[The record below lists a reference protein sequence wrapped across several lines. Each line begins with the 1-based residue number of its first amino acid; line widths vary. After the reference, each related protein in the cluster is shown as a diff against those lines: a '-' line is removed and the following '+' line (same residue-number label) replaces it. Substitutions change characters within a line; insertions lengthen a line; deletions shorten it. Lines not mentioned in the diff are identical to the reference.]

1 MAQFFNFKQD
11 YYGLTESEVE
21 NNIALYGFNT
31 YTKKEKTNIHYSPVK
46 TLLSPSFILMF
57 IAGILCFFGLG
68 VGTGIAVL
76 IIDAAYA
83 AAEIYFGIKSDEKLA
98 ELNET
103 TAMKF
108 RVIRGGKPELIEKE
122 FIVPEDTIVVQAGER
137 VPADAFILESRDLTV
152 DESVFTGSNKPVSK
166 FAGAIAKNE
175 LKPSFVYSG
184 STVLTGIAVCRVSA
198 TGVDTKFFQKI
209 GEQPDTH
216 AYYTKLES
224 VVIRVVPLCCAVAAV
239 IALLTTVIG
248 IFSGDSR
255 DIGSS
260 AVYAA
265 IRGITL
271 GLCFIPTG
279 IAAIIRMYYTHGISS
294 LIRSGAVVK
303 SLSDIEKLNSL
314 SVLCVEKEGAIS
326 KNRLEV
332 RGFYARS
339 EELLYKVAALSFD
352 PNTSDQAEQALMVKA
367 SFFDEN
373 ITDIYN
379 DNKLIEKIPENNEV
393 MRGALWNVG
402 GDRLYCINGT
412 PEQILPLCRLNGD
425 ALYAAQKKYNHYYS
439 QGCSVLAFACA
450 DASQGD
456 MDATA
461 GFCYT
466 FVGFAAFAAP
476 LRESVSA
483 AVKTC
488 QRSGVRVVML
498 TEDNPGTAESTGK
511 MIGLSGKKAVTGKQV
526 SESVKYGTELDLD
539 ADVFAKLTPEQKLY
553 IINKLKA
560 HGDVVAMIG
569 TRPTDADA
577 LELADVGITI
587 SQNSC
592 GSTYEAADIIMNDDN
607 FSSVADTIAA
617 ARQIHRN
624 IKRAA
629 SVVISGII
637 GLILMNILNL
647 FGGSELM
654 LNPTV
659 LALISMVILPFAALE
674 YLNCKS
680 DMKSVMPPSDFVTSS
695 KINLK
700 FVGQAAMFG
709 AFSGAVAI
717 ASYLFMYNGA
727 NNDYARSCSLISF
740 ALCTAAFCVFR
751 MSSSNPFS
759 SFASS
764 GKPAYIGAAVTVFLP
779 ILLVCIPG
787 LNSAFGLALIDP
799 LAFFIC
805 VLTGLLPAI
814 AYFFIRHFIRFK

>member
-11 YYGLTESEVE
+11 YYGLTESDVE
-21 NNIALYGFNT
+21 KNIALYGFNT
-31 YTKKEKTNIHYSPVK
+31 YTKNNKINVHFSPVK

-57 IAGILCFFGLG
+57 IAGVLCFFGM
-68 VGTGIAVL
+68 GIGAGIVVL
-76 IIDAAYA
+76 LIDAAYA
-83 AAEIYFGIKSDEKLA
+83 AAEIYFGIKSDSKLA
-98 ELNET
+98 EVSET
-103 TAMKF
+103 TSMKF

-137 VPADAFILESRDLTV
+137 IPADAFILESRDLTV

-166 FAGAIAKNE
+166 FAGAIAKTE
-175 LKPSFVYSG
+175 LNPSFVYSG
-184 STVLTGIAVCRVSA
+184 TTALTGIAICRVSA
-198 TGVDTKFFQKI
+198 TGVDTKYYQKI

-216 AYYTKLES
+216 AYYTKLEAT
-224 VVIRVVPLCCAVAAV
+224 VQRVVPLCSAVAAV

-248 IFSGDSR
+248 IFAGNDT
-255 DIGSS
+255 DVTAKVISS
-260 AVYAA
+260 AL
-265 IRGITL
+265 RGITL

-279 IAAIIRMYYTHGISS
+279 IATVIRLYYTKGVSS
-294 LIRSGAVVK
+294 LIKSGAVVK

-326 KNRLEV
+326 KSRLEV

-352 PNTSDQAEQALMVKA
+352 PNTTDQAEQALMVKA

-373 ITDIYN
+373 ITDIYT

-425 ALYAAQKKYNHYYS
+425 ALYAAQKKYNYYYS

-488 QRSGVRVVML
+488 RRSGVKVVML
-498 TEDNPGTAESTGK
+498 TEENPGTAESTGK
-511 MIGLSGKKAVTGKQV
+511 MIGLSGKKAVTGKQI

-553 IINKLKA
+553 IISKLKA
-560 HGDVVAMIG
+560 RGDVVAMTG

-577 LELADVGITI
+577 LDLADVGITI
-587 SQNSC
+587 SQHAC
-592 GSTYEAADIIMNDDN
+592 GSAYEAADIIMNDDN
-607 FSSVADTIAA
+607 FASIADTIAA

-629 SVVISGII
+629 SVIISGFV
-637 GLILMNILNL
+637 GLVLMNILNL

-654 LNPTV
+654 LNPAV
-659 LALISMVILPFAALE
+659 LALISMIIMPFAALE
-674 YLNCKS
+674 YLNCS
-680 DMKSVMPPSDFVTSS
+680 ADMKTVMPPSDFVTSS

-700 FVGQAAMFG
+700 FVGSAALFG
-709 AFSGAVAI
+709 LLSGAVAI
-717 ASYLFMYNGA
+717 ASYLFMYNGT
-727 NNDYARSCSLISF
+727 NNNYARSCALISF
-740 ALCTAAFCVFR
+740 AFCTAAFGLLR
-751 MSSSNPFS
+751 MSDTAPFKEYI
-759 SFASS
+759 AS
-764 GKPAYIGAAVTVFLP
+764 GKTAFIGTGVTVLLP
-779 ILLVCIPG
+779 ILLVCIPAV
-787 LNSAFGLALIDP
+787 NTAFGLTIIDP

-805 VLTGLLPAI
+805 IITGLLPAI
-814 AYFFIRHFIRFK
+814 AYYCIRHFIKFK

>member
-11 YYGLTESEVE
+11 HYGLTESEVE
-21 NNIALYGFNT
+21 KNIALYGFNT
-31 YTKKEKTNIHYSPVK
+31 YTKNGKKDARFSPVK
-46 TLLSPSFILMF
+46 VLLSPSFILMF
-57 IAGILCFFGLG
+57 IAGVLCFFGMG
-68 VGTGIAVL
+68 VGAGIAVL
-76 IIDAAYA
+76 LIDAAYA
-83 AAEIYFGIKSDEKLA
+83 AGSIYFGLKSDEKLSEIA
-98 ELNET
+98 ET

-166 FAGAIAKNE
+166 FQGAIAKTE

-184 STVLTGIAVCRVSA
+184 TTVLTGIAICRVSA
-198 TGVDTKFFQKI
+198 TGVDTKYYQKI

-216 AYYTKLES
+216 AYYTKLEET
-224 VVIRVVPLCCAVAAV
+224 VHRIIPLSSAVAAV

-248 IFSGDSR
+248 IISGEENDL
-255 DIGSS
+255 IIKAVNS
-260 AVYAA
+260 AL
-265 IRGITL
+265 RGITL

-279 IAAIIRMYYTHGISS
+279 ISSVIRLYYTRGISK
-294 LIRSGAVVK
+294 LIKSGAVVK

-314 SVLCVEKEGAIS
+314 TVLCVEKEGAIS

-352 PNTSDQAEQALMVKA
+352 PNTADPAEKALMVKA
-367 SFFDEN
+367 TFFDEN
-373 ITDIYN
+373 ISEIYKE
-379 DNKLIEKIPENNEV
+379 NKLIEKLPSSEV
-393 MRGALWNVG
+393 MSGALWNVG
-402 GDRLYCINGT
+402 GDPLYCIKGT

-425 ALYAAQKKYNHYYS
+425 ALYAAQKKYHYYYS
-439 QGCSVLAFACA
+439 QGCSVMAFACA

-488 QRSGVRVVML
+488 RRAGVKVVML
-498 TEDNPGTAESTGK
+498 TEENPGTAESTGK
-511 MIGLSGKKAVTGKQV
+511 MIGLSGKKAITGKQV
-526 SESVKYGTELDLD
+526 SESVKYGTALDLD
-539 ADVFAKLTPEQKLY
+539 ADIFAKLTPEQKLY
-553 IINKLKA
+553 IISKLKEK
-560 HGDVVAMIG
+560 GEVVAMTG

-577 LELADVGITI
+577 LDLADVGITI
-587 SQNSC
+587 SQHSC

-607 FSSVADTIAA
+607 FSSIADTIAA

-629 SVVISGII
+629 SLIISGFI
-637 GLILMNILNL
+637 GLIFMNILNL

-654 LNPTV
+654 LNPAL
-659 LALISMVILPFAALE
+659 LALISMIILPFAAIG
-674 YLNCKS
+674 YLGCS
-680 DMKSVMPPSDFVTSS
+680 GDMKDIMPPSDFVTYN
-695 KINLK
+695 KINLR
-700 FVGQAAMFG
+700 FVGGAALFG
-709 AFSGAVAI
+709 ALSGAVSI
-717 ASYLFMYNGA
+717 ASYLIMYNGT
-727 NNDYARSCSLISF
+727 NNGYARSCALISF
-740 ALCTAAFCVFR
+740 AFCTAAFFLLR
-751 MSSSNPFS
+751 MPDTNPFKE
-759 SFASS
+759 FISS
-764 GKPAYIGAAVTVFLP
+764 GKAAYIGLAVTVILP
-779 ILLVCIPG
+779 ILMIYIPFV
-787 LNSAFGLALIDP
+787 NSAFGLMMIDP
-799 LAFFIC
+799 LAFIIC
-805 VLTGLLPAI
+805 LITGCFPGI
-814 AYFFIRHFIRFK
+814 AYYFIRHFIKFK